1 MEGSVTVLQED
12 PREDAYPVAQTV
24 RAAFG
29 ALTIALDA
37 EKGRIFTAA
46 GRFKAAPAPSA
57 DNPHPRR
64 SGEPGTFEV
73 LVVGR

>member
-1 MEGSVTVLQED
+1 MKHR
-12 PREDAYPVAQTV
+12 PPAV
-24 RAAFG
+24 RG
-29 ALTIALDA
+29 LNLSLIHISIALDA
-37 EKGRIFTAA
+37 KTGRVFMAT
-46 GRFKAAPAPSA
+46 GKFNPAPAPSA